1 MERDII
7 FIDEEKCNG
16 CGNCIPG
23 CPEGALQVIDG
34 KARLISDLFCDGLGA
49 CIGECPEDAITVE
62 RREAEAYD
70 ERIVMENIIKQGDAT
85 IRAHLSHLEDHGEDG
100 YLEVANALLK
110 EKGIEVK
117 QGIHAHHEHAGCPG
131 SQAREIQQTASNT
144 GLAPDT
150 PQPSELTQWP
160 VQMLL
165 IPPGAPYFKDADL
178 LVSADCVAYA
188 AGNFHSTFL
197 KGRRLAIAYP
207 KLDEGQEIYLDK
219 LVALIDHA
227 QINSLTVATMEVPCC
242 TGLLMMAKE
251 AVEKAERKIPLQWI
265 KVSVQGEVL
274 EETAVA

>member
-117 QGIHAHHEHAGCPG
+117 QGIHAHHAHAGCPG
-131 SQAREIQQTASNT
+131 AQAREIHQAASSDT
-144 GLAPDT
+144 GLGSQA
-150 PQPSELTQWP
+150 SELTQWP
-160 VQMLL
+160 VQMHL

-178 LVSADCVAYA
+178 LLSADCVAFA

-197 KGRRLAIAYP
+197 KGRRLAIACP